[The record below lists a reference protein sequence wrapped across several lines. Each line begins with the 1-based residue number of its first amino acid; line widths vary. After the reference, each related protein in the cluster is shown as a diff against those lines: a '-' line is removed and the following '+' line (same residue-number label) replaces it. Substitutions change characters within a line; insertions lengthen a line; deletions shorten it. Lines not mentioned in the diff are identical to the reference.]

1 MRNDS
6 LRYLFPRLILLLILA
21 LPSLATL
28 AADTITVTA
37 EGLAD
42 PNADTYQ
49 RDQGLL
55 IDDLRQDARRQ
66 VIEKAVG
73 AFIDSNTLVENYVL
87 IEDRVFSKST
97 GLIKRV
103 IKESTPWL
111 GEDGFMHLLIQA
123 EGYVTGVEEALQ
135 EMSRSS
141 RVSYIRQYGDP
152 KISVAILAQD
162 VERGSWESRSEIAE
176 NILKEH
182 IASFGYRVWSEEL
195 TKKLKAEM
203 VESSTIDDQVE
214 ATVSVSHL
222 KESDFSIYGKVKFD
236 VRTVTLKASGV
247 SVKKHVITSWTVKC
261 VDNHTG
267 EEIYFNNKVPRR
279 HSWATEDEAV
289 QDIGRLIGE
298 EFSRDFFQ
306 QHLMSPSKIYQL
318 RVIGLPSYDVGVLF
332 KKELIGLRPILG
344 VDFRNYSSDGIS
356 IYEVNFA
363 GNTGNFAEVVNSV
376 VIKPLNAKFG
386 EQAFRLD
393 AVEQGVV
400 KVSFPGPKDLDRLV
414 DEFNAKPPAALA
426 VATPARLN
434 HIAKAPQ
441 TVAKLEEINPE
452 AIAQLRQG
460 ETVGSAPFQQMK
472 DF

>member
-6 LRYLFPRLILLLILA
+6 LRSLLPRLILLLVLA
-21 LPSLATL
+21 LPSLAIL

-103 IKESTPWL
+103 IKESNPWL

-123 EGYVTGVEEALQ
+123 EVYVTGVEEALQ

-182 IASFGYRVWSEEL
+182 IAGFGYRVWSEEL

-203 VESSTIDDQVE
+203 VESSKIDDQVE
-214 ATVSVSHL
+214 ATVALSHL

-236 VRTVTLKASGV
+236 VRTVYLQASGV
-247 SVKKHVITSWTVKC
+247 TVKKHVITSWTVKC

-400 KVSFPGPKDLDRLV
+400 KVSFHGTKDLDRLV

-426 VATPARLN
+426 IATPARLN

>member
-6 LRYLFPRLILLLILA
+6 LRSLLPRLILLLVLA
-21 LPSLATL
+21 LPSLAIL

-103 IKESTPWL
+103 IKESNPWL

-123 EGYVTGVEEALQ
+123 EVYVTGLEEALQ

-182 IASFGYRVWSEEL
+182 IAGFGYRVWSEEL

-203 VESSTIDDQVE
+203 MESSSIEDQVE
-214 ATVSVSHL
+214 TTVSVSHL

-236 VRTVTLKASGV
+236 VRSVTLKASGV

-400 KVSFPGPKDLDRLV
+400 KVSFHGTKDLDRLV
-414 DEFNAKPPAALA
+414 EEFNARPPAALA
-426 VATPARLN
+426 IATPARLN

>member
-123 EGYVTGVEEALQ
+123 EVYVTGVEEALQ

-400 KVSFPGPKDLDRLV
+400 KVSFHGTKDLDRLV
-414 DEFNAKPPAALA
+414 EEFNAKPPAALA

>member
-6 LRYLFPRLILLLILA
+6 LRSLLPRLILLLVLA
-21 LPSLATL
+21 LPSLAIL

-103 IKESTPWL
+103 IKESNPWL

-123 EGYVTGVEEALQ
+123 EVYVTGVEEALQ

-182 IASFGYRVWSEEL
+182 IAGFGYRVWSEEL

-203 VESSTIDDQVE
+203 VESSKIDDQVE
-214 ATVSVSHL
+214 ATVAVSHL

-236 VRTVTLKASGV
+236 VRTVYLQASGV
-247 SVKKHVITSWTVKC
+247 TVKKHVITSWTVKC

-400 KVSFPGPKDLDRLV
+400 KVSFHGTKDLDRLV
-414 DEFNAKPPAALA
+414 EEFNAKPPAALA
-426 VATPARLN
+426 IATPARLN

>member
-6 LRYLFPRLILLLILA
+6 LRSLLPRLILLLVLA
-21 LPSLATL
+21 LPSLAIL

-103 IKESTPWL
+103 IKESNPWL

-123 EGYVTGVEEALQ
+123 EVYVTGVEEALQ

-182 IASFGYRVWSEEL
+182 IAGFGYRVWSEEL

-203 VESSTIDDQVE
+203 VESSKIDDQVE
-214 ATVSVSHL
+214 ATVALSHL

-236 VRTVTLKASGV
+236 VRTVYLQASGV
-247 SVKKHVITSWTVKC
+247 TVKKHVITSWTVKC

-400 KVSFPGPKDLDRLV
+400 KVSFHGTKDLDRLV
-414 DEFNAKPPAALA
+414 EEFNAKPPAALA
-426 VATPARLN
+426 IATPARLN

>member
-6 LRYLFPRLILLLILA
+6 LRSLLPRLILLLVLA
-21 LPSLATL
+21 LASLATL

-103 IKESTPWL
+103 IKESNPWL

-123 EGYVTGVEEALQ
+123 EVYVTGVEEALQ

-182 IASFGYRVWSEEL
+182 IAGFGYRVWSEEL

-214 ATVSVSHL
+214 ATVSLSHL

-236 VRTVTLKASGV
+236 VRTVNLKASGV
-247 SVKKHVITSWTVKC
+247 TVKKHVITSWTVKC

-318 RVIGLPSYDVGVLF
+318 RVIGLPSYDIGVLF

-400 KVSFPGPKDLDRLV
+400 KVSFHGTKDLDRLV